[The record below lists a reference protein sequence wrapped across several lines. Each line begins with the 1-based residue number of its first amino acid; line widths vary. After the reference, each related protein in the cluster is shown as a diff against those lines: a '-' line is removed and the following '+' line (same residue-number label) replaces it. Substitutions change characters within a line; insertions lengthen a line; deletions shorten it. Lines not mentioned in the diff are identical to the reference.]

1 MIPFKGRSAE
11 LLEYLTAA
19 REYYLGTENRCGKIN
34 VVDVDE
40 DPRKDL
46 VTVVCLFVVLQ
57 AVAYKSMSTLLKK
70 ISFSNLRDKI
80 HGAFVVVVPVH
91 LRQLLA
97 SQLHQVADGMDLGVP
112 CCAAVRHF
120 GMRSCDR

>member
-1 MIPFKGRSAE
+1 M
-11 LLEYLTAA
+11 TAA

-46 VTVVCLFVVLQ
+46 VTVVCFFVVLQ
-57 AVAYKSMSTLLKK
+57 AVAYKSVSALLEQ
-70 ISFSNLRDKI
+70 SFIFNLRDKI

-91 LRQLLA
+91 LGQLLA

-112 CCAAVRHF
+112 CCAAVRHC
-120 GMRSCDR
+120 GDD